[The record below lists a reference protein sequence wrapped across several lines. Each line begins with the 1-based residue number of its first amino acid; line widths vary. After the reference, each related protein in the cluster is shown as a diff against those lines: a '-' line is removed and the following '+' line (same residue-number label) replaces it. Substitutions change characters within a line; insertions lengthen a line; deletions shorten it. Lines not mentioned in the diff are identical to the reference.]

1 MTKRVAVLLA
11 HGFEEGEAVVF
22 IDIMRRLD
30 IQVEILSCEESLALN
45 SYFETPIRADALL
58 ADRQETLYDA
68 VMMPGGPQGTD
79 RLNASAM
86 VLAFLRRHIAADK
99 YICALC
105 SSGAKVLAAHGL
117 LEGRRYSTGDKLA
130 ERFAD
135 GEYVD
140 RDVVVDG
147 RFISAKGWASALNSP
162 LRWRVTSWPT
172 MWPRSMLRLATSIF
186 GAGHCLKRN

>member
-58 ADRQETLYDA
+58 VDRQETLYDA

-79 RLNASAM
+79 RLNVSAM
-86 VLAFLRRHIAADK
+86 ALAILRRHIAADK
-99 YICALC
+99 YIC
-105 SSGAKVLAAHGL
+105 
-117 LEGRRYSTGDKLA
+117 E
-130 ERFAD
+130 
-135 GEYVD
+135 
-140 RDVVVDG
+140 
-147 RFISAKGWASALNSP
+147 
-162 LRWRVTSWPT
+162 
-172 MWPRSMLRLATSIF
+172 
-186 GAGHCLKRN
+186 